1 MRQAG
6 RCLPEYRQLRAQH
19 SFLELV
25 RTPELASEV
34 TLQPVRRFGFDAAI
48 LFSDIL
54 VIPEAMGQ
62 AYSFRDGGGVQM
74 AFTLR
79 SAADIDNLAEDAVV
93 ERLQYVADA
102 LRLVKRTLDG
112 KTALI
117 GFTGSPW
124 TLANFM
130 LEGGSSHQ
138 FSKAMTL
145 FQTEPRLYARLA
157 EKLARAASLYLDMQI
172 EAGVDAVQIFDTL
185 GGALSAAQFVDA
197 SSRWMTQMVSAVGG
211 RVPVIVFSKG
221 MNSRWETLVQ
231 TGAQVLGVDWTV
243 PLARVRT
250 ELPARTGVQ
259 GNLDPAVLT
268 TTPAQVAAATRD
280 ILESMRGHAGH
291 IFNLGHGVPPEA
303 GLENIA
309 SLVDTVKNFK

>member
-6 RCLPEYRQLRAQH
+6 RCLPEYRELRERH

-25 RTPELASEV
+25 HTPDLACEV
-34 TLQPVRRFGFDAAI
+34 TLQPVQRFGFDAAI

-74 AFTLR
+74 AFTIR
-79 SAADIDNLAEDAVV
+79 SAADIENLAEDAVV
-93 ERLQYVADA
+93 ERLQYVAAA
-102 LRLVKRTLDG
+102 LRLIKRTLGD
-112 KTALI
+112 KIALI

-130 LEGGSSHQ
+130 LEGGSSHN
-138 FSKAMTL
+138 FSKAMNL
-145 FQTEPRLYARLA
+145 LKTEPRLYARLA

-172 EAGVDAVQIFDTL
+172 KAGVDVVQIFDTL
-185 GGALSAAQFVDA
+185 GGALNASQFVDA
-197 SSRWMTQMVSAVGG
+197 SSRWMTQMVGAVGG
-211 RVPVIVFSKG
+211 RVPAIVFSKG
-221 MNSRWETLVQ
+221 MNSSWESLVQ

-243 PLARVRT
+243 PLAQVRAL
-250 ELPARTGVQ
+250 LPAHTGVQ
-259 GNLDPAVLT
+259 GNLDPAFLT
-268 TTPAQVAAATRD
+268 TTPEQVALAARE
-280 ILESMRGHAGH
+280 ILDSMRGHAGH